1 MNYFKVELTCEECQ
15 NNRVHYIKTSLSL
28 KDLSQQI
35 MNCST
40 QFIGQ
45 IASENHRQKF
55 IGNVLALEQVEEIT
69 EQPNNTV
76 VDLDNHTTFCCALG
90 CLSIYPLLT
99 PSPLNPQRS
108 AHDGE
113 TGERANSVN
122 HTTDERANS
131 VNSITDERANSIKTG
146 ENQRPLDPK
155 PYSDRTPA
163 PPTPKNSNI
172 TLPEAE

>member
-69 EQPNNTV
+69 EQSNNTV

-90 CLSIYPLLT
+90 CLSIYPLLA
-99 PSPLNPQRS
+99 PSPLTPQRS
-108 AHDGE
+108 AHGGE
-113 TGERANSVN
+113 TGKRGYSP
-122 HTTDERANS
+122 TDKQS
-131 VNSITDERANSIKTG
+131 YSPTDKQKTQK
-146 ENQRPLDPK
+146 NQRPLDPK
-155 PYSDRTPA
+155 PCSDRTPA
-163 PPTPKNSNI
+163 PPTPKNPNI